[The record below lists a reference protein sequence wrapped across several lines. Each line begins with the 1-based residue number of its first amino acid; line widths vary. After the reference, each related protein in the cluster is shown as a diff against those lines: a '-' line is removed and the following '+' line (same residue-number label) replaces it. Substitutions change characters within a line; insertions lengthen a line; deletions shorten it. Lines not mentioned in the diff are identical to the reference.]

1 MDPNQSHVGGKE
13 AMVKVQEN
21 EEEQD
26 LDWVLDLMSPESL
39 VSESHSLTSGM
50 GNANISDDL
59 NNNNNNNNN
68 NNQHKQVTFEPTF
81 EEPSPPSNQRS
92 SFPVPLQRLKSIPI
106 PAVKPLAQEK
116 VIDFCFFSISISP
129 IYHFSFF
136 FIRFPLLI
144 FPPRSLT
151 PALP

>member
-1 MDPNQSHVGGKE
+1 MDPSQSHVGGKE

-50 GNANISDDL
+50 GNANLSD
-59 NNNNNNNNN
+59 NNNNNN

-81 EEPSPPSNQRS
+81 EEPSPPSGQLS

-106 PAVKPLAQEK
+106 PAVKPPAQEK
-116 VIDFCFFSISISP
+116 VIV
-129 IYHFSFF
+129 
-136 FIRFPLLI
+136 
-144 FPPRSLT
+144 
-151 PALP
+151 